1 MNTLTLYSCI
11 FALIACQAAAQS
23 QGQIAN
29 KCIEDL
35 ENDFQQDT
43 AALVAELTSWKNVF
57 SPNLRSIG
65 SQCLSGLTGTE
76 WGYSDNLGKFVTQ
89 DVLTEMRLAT
99 EATSEAVRVRV
110 CELRDILAETN
121 ETLQE
126 AEAAQQDRRLE
137 TLAATIQE
145 CSAWFEDD
153 ARGALTNDVCNSIFV
168 SGGLPNS
175 EISGPTT
182 SEALLAEVI
191 NTNAKTELE
200 IVIESGMLLETIA
213 AMAAEMGISEAADSY
228 DCDQ

>member
-1 MNTLTLYSCI
+1 MIQRLFFVTVLSVLTASTASANIYSDCEAAVANGETSRVVRLAATI
-11 FALIACQAAAQS
+11 RGFNLIP
-23 QGQIAN
+23 GR
-29 KCIEDL
+29 
-35 ENDFQQDT
+35 FRDT
-43 AALVAELTSWKNVF
+43 AAICVSAAEGELVTY
-57 SPNLRSIG
+57 SPEAREFVPVAKQQALR
-65 SQCLSGLTGTE
+65 Q
-76 WGYSDNLGKFVTQ
+76 
-89 DVLTEMRLAT
+89 
-99 EATSEAVRVRV
+99 RV